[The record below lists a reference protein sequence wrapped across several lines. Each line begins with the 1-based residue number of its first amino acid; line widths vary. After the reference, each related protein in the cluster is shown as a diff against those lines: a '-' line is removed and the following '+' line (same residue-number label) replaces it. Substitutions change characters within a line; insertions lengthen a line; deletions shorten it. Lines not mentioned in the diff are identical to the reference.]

1 MAVAGS
7 GLVAL
12 LRVALVAAPL
22 AALSLPAAADY
33 ADGIYAQNHI
43 SLETAITVWRKSAW
57 QTNDFLSQ
65 VKLGDIYS
73 NSSDTRYYDPVEAY
87 VWYFLASR
95 NRSARRGY
103 WDSEASDVIYQRFDH
118 ARDKQQEILLALSSD
133 ERSEARDRIVYIQAC
148 RGAEGFLAL
157 GRSVTAN
164 GSDFNRGYDNDDDF
178 GYGGSYGGSY
188 GGEYGGYGYGRGGR
202 DRDFRM
208 LGVPSQSVMARNDSD
223 ALIYF
228 HIADSMGNPL
238 GRAYLNQLEGQMRR
252 SELGAR
258 LVDKQARAFHYWTP
272 PYEYYPVGNAPGGV
286 PLSDECVPT
295 LEKQHALAMA
305 VAIPPRATQHA
316 LYFLGFRGPQAVIKY
331 QASLPDEASGR
342 LTASQAVRAIQNAA
356 LNGDADSQNTLGVM
370 YAKGLG
376 VVTNYVRAEY
386 WFLKAADQRYPAAL
400 YHLGVLYKS
409 GPPGIDQDLHKANDY
424 MTNSAIAGFRPT
436 MNQLGALLDAAARQ
450 PPHPGQN

>member
-1 MAVAGS
+1 LTVARS
-7 GLVAL
+7 GFVGL
-12 LRVALVAAPL
+12 LRAAAAALPL
-22 AALSLPAAADY
+22 AVLCVPGAVRADY
-33 ADGIYAQNHI
+33 ADGVYAQNHI
-43 SLETAITVWRKSAW
+43 SLEAAIRVWRKSAW
-57 QTNDFLSQ
+57 QANDFFSQ
-65 VKLGDIYS
+65 VRLGDIYGNAADS
-73 NSSDTRYYDPVEAY
+73 RYYDPVEAY

-103 WDSEASDVIYQRFDH
+103 WDSEASDIVSQRFNH
-118 ARDKQQEILLALSSD
+118 AVDKQQELLLTLSTD
-133 ERSEARDRIVYIQAC
+133 ERTQARDRLVYIQSC

-164 GSDFNRGYDNDDDF
+164 GNDFNRGYDNDDYGEG
-178 GYGGSYGGSY
+178 GYGGDYGGH
-188 GGEYGGYGYGRGGR
+188 GGR

-208 LGVPSQSVMARNDSD
+208 LGMPNQSVMTRNDAD

-228 HIADSMGNPL
+228 HIVDAMGNPL

-252 SELGAR
+252 SELGNR
-258 LVDKQARAFHYWTP
+258 IVDRQAKAFHYWTP
-272 PYEYYPVGNAPGGV
+272 PYEYYPAGNAPGGV

-295 LEKQHALAMA
+295 LEKQRALAM
-305 VAIPPRATQHA
+305 VPGIPPQAADHA
-316 LYFLGFRGPQAVIKY
+316 LYFLGFRGPQAVVKY
-331 QASLPDEASGR
+331 QASLPDEATGR
-342 LTASQAVRAIQNAA
+342 LTAAQVVRAIQNAA

>member
-1 MAVAGS
+1 MRAA
-7 GLVAL
+7 AL
-12 LRVALVAAPL
+12 AAPL
-22 AALSLPAAADY
+22 AVLSLPDGAAADY

-43 SLETAITVWRKSAW
+43 SLEAAIRVWRKSAW

-65 VKLGDIYS
+65 VKLGDVYS

-87 VWYFLASR
+87 VWYYLASR

-103 WDSEASDVIYQRFDH
+103 WDTEASDVIYQRFDH
-118 ARDKQQEILLALSSD
+118 ARDKQQEILLTLSSD
-133 ERSEARDRIVYIQAC
+133 ERSEARDRIIYVQAC

-164 GSDFNRGYDNDDDF
+164 GGDFNRGYDNYDDY
-178 GYGGSYGGSY
+178 GYGSDYGGA
-188 GGEYGGYGYGRGGR
+188 YGYGRAGR

-208 LGVPSQSVMARNDSD
+208 LGMPNQSVMVRNDAD
-223 ALIYF
+223 ALLYF
-228 HIADSMGNPL
+228 HIADAMGNPL

-252 SELGAR
+252 SELGGR

-272 PYEYYPVGNAPGGV
+272 PYEYYPTGNAPGGV
-286 PLSDECVPT
+286 PLSDECVLT
-295 LEKQHALAMA
+295 LEKQRALQMA
-305 VAIPPRATQHA
+305 VGIPPHAAQRA
-316 LYFLGFRGPQAVIKY
+316 LYFLGFRGPQAVVKY

-342 LTASQAVRAIQNAA
+342 LTAPQAVRAIQNAA

-376 VVTNYVRAEY
+376 VVTSYVRAEY

-436 MNQLGALLDAAARQ
+436 MNQLGALLNAAARQ
-450 PPHPGQN
+450 PPQPGQN